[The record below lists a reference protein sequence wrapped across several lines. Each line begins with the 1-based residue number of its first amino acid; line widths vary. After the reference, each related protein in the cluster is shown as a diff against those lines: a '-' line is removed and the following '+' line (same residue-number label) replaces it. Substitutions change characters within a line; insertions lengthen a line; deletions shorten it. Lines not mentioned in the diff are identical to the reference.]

1 MKLNVIFIFIILP
14 LSSWTSAA
22 VAQPNVTLAPEE
34 RPAPPQTAPSA
45 TAPSATTP
53 PATTPGQA
61 APDQPQPGIPR
72 PPILQLPRETQIE
85 VPLEQAGVGG
95 STAIGGYGE
104 LTLNAPSNGPN
115 IVDLRRL
122 VLYVGHNFTQRL
134 RFYGELEVEH
144 AVTSAQDKGEFE
156 VEQAFLDYLAYKPL
170 NLRAGVIIIPMGI
183 INVYHEPPTFN
194 GVDRPET
201 DTLIIPSTW
210 REPGIG
216 IFGEWRGI
224 RYQAY
229 VVNGFN
235 ANGFTASNG
244 LADGHQEAQLALGID
259 WGLAAR
265 VEHAFPWLL
274 RYGISAD
281 AGVSFYFSNADQG
294 QAKFKGSQGD
304 TVPVTMVDGDLRART
319 RGFELR
325 AEIASVW
332 IGGIH
337 RLNRALL
344 ADALANMTS
353 FDGPVARQLLGGYVE
368 LGYDVLQPLKL
379 RAGRQLIAFARYE
392 RVDTQYEVPSDL
404 GRQPGDRH
412 DTVTA
417 GLRFLPIAEVALKLD
432 YQHVWTDATIP
443 ADADFYR
450 INAGLAFM
458 F

>member
-1 MKLNVIFIFIILP
+1 MKLNLIFIFMF
-14 LSSWTSAA
+14 LSAASGIA
-22 VAQPNVTLAPEE
+22 VAQPNITLAPDEP
-34 RPAPPQTAPSA
+34 R
-45 TAPSATTP
+45 
-53 PATTPGQA
+53 A
-61 APDQPQPGIPR
+61 APDEPQPGIPR

-85 VPLEQAGVGG
+85 VPLEQPGTSG

-115 IVDLRRL
+115 VVDMRRL
-122 VLYVGHNFTQRL
+122 VLYVGHNFTQKL
-134 RFYGELEVEH
+134 RFYAELEIEH
-144 AVTSAQDKGEFE
+144 AVTSADDKGEFE
-156 VEQAFLDYLAYKPL
+156 IEQAFLDYLAYKPF

-210 REPGIG
+210 REPGAG
-216 IFGEWRGI
+216 FFGEWRGV

-244 LADGHQEAQLALGID
+244 LRDGHQEAQLALGHD

-265 VEHAFPWLL
+265 VESAFPWLL
-274 RYGISAD
+274 RYRISAD

-294 QAKFKGSQGD
+294 QPQFKGSQGD
-304 TVPVTMVDGDLRART
+304 TVPVTMVDGDLRARS

-325 AEIASVW
+325 AEIASVF

-337 RLNRALL
+337 RLNRAL
-344 ADALANMTS
+344 AAAAAANMVD
-353 FDGPVARQLLGGYVE
+353 FDGPVARQLIGGYVE
-368 LGYDVLQPLKL
+368 LGYDVLHPLKL
-379 RAGRQLIAFARYE
+379 RAGRQLVAFARYE
-392 RVDTQYEVPSDL
+392 RVDTQYDVPADL
-404 GRQPGDRH
+404 GRVPGLRH

-417 GLRFLPIAEVALKLD
+417 GLTFHPIAEVAVKLD
-432 YQHVWTDATIP
+432 YQRVWTDATMP